1 LLADAAM
8 IACELRRRR
17 IGMNHVVIADMRKHH
32 KTRKL
37 NISADTIRNL
47 GSAELSQAIGGA
59 IQTRQG
65 CTHKNSNCNACPELE
80 I

>member
-1 LLADAAM
+1 M
-8 IACELRRRR
+8 RRH
-17 IGMNHVVIADMRKHH
+17 N
-32 KTRKL
+32 KTKKL
-37 NISADTIRNL
+37 NLSVDTIRNL
-47 GSAELSQAIGGA
+47 GTAELSLAIGGQ

>member
-1 LLADAAM
+1 MRSVVTDA
-8 IACELRRRR
+8 
-17 IGMNHVVIADMRKHH
+17 MRKHTT
-32 KTRKL
+32 KKL
-37 NISADTIRNL
+37 NISPDTLRNL
-47 GSAELSQAIGGA
+47 STADLSLAIGGQ